1 MNSFCGSKISDT
13 GAGEIKLIR
22 TARQKQKDK
31 VVADMGKVNQP
42 QPNL

>member
-1 MNSFCGSKISDT
+1 MNSFSASKISDT

-31 VVADMGKVNQP
+31 VVADMGRPP
-42 QPNL
+42 QCA